1 MNWHNRTNM
10 KKNIAIITCLILTLI
25 GSTQAQSKKTTK
37 PKRIIFMI
45 GDGMGLAQISGALAF
60 YAFQSS
66 FERFNVIGFSK
77 TSSSDSYVTDS
88 AAGATAFSIGQ
99 KTYNGAI
106 GVDSLGKPAETI
118 FESLKNQT
126 NWKTGVV
133 VTSSITH
140 ATPAAFYAHVGS
152 RKSEDDI
159 AAFLLNQHCDLA
171 IGGGRKFLTNRK
183 DNRNLVTELMQL
195 GFYVNTDGSL
205 KNTLQ
210 SKQIQTLEDNGMKKM
225 TEGRSDFLPKA
236 SEHAIK
242 VLNANKGNFFLMIE
256 GSQIDWG
263 GHDTDFAYMKA
274 ELLDFNHTINAVLDF
289 AEKDGETLVVVTADH
304 ETGGLTLE
312 EDKSNRKGNL
322 IPKHTTTKH
331 TGIWVPVFAFGP
343 GAENFSGV
351 YENTEIYHKFKA
363 LINLK

>member
-1 MNWHNRTNM
+1 MS
-10 KKNIAIITCLILTLI
+10 KNIVFLISLALTLI
-25 GSTQAQSKKTTK
+25 GSAQAQSKKATK

-106 GVDSLGKPAETI
+106 GVDSLGNPVETI
-118 FESLKNQT
+118 FESLKKQT
-126 NWKTGVV
+126 NWKTGIV

-152 RKSEDDI
+152 RKSEEEI
-159 AAFLLNQHCDLA
+159 ATFLLNQQCDLA

-183 DNRNLVTELMQL
+183 DNRDLATELKQL

-205 KNTLQ
+205 TNTLQ
-210 SKQIQTLEDNGMKKM
+210 TKQIQTLEDIGMKKM
-225 TEGRSDFLPKA
+225 TDGRSDFLPKA

-242 VLNANKGNFFLMIE
+242 VLSANKASFFLMIE

-263 GHDTDFAYMKA
+263 GHDTDFTYMKA
-274 ELLDFNHTINAVLDF
+274 ELLDFNYTINTVLDF
-289 AEKDGETLVVVTADH
+289 ARKDKETLVVVTADH

-312 EDKSNRKGNL
+312 EDENNKKGNL
-322 IPKHTTTKH
+322 IPKYSTTKH
-331 TGIWVPVFAFGP
+331 TGIWVPVFAYGP
-343 GAENFSGV
+343 GAEIFSGI
-351 YENTEIYHKFKA
+351 YENTEIYHKFKS
-363 LINLK
+363 LIKLK

>member
-1 MNWHNRTNM
+1 MMRRSTVL
-10 KKNIAIITCLILTLI
+10 AFCLLFCLF
-25 GSTQAQSKKTTK
+25 GSAQAQQKKGNK

-60 YAFQSS
+60 YAWQSA

-118 FESLKNQT
+118 FESLKKQT
-126 NWKTGVV
+126 QWKTGVV
-133 VTSSITH
+133 ATSSITH
-140 ATPAAFYAHVGS
+140 ATPASFYAHVGS

-159 AAFLLNQHCDLA
+159 AAFLLNQQCDLA
-171 IGGGRKFLTNRK
+171 IGGGRKFLINRK
-183 DNRNLVTELMQL
+183 DNKNLAAELQQL

-205 KNTLQ
+205 KNTMQ
-210 SKQIQTLEDNGMKKM
+210 VKQIQTLEDNGMKRM

-236 SEHAIK
+236 SQHAIQ
-242 VLNANKGNFFLMIE
+242 VLGANKGSFFLMIE

-274 ELLDFNHTINAVLDF
+274 ELLDFNYAINAVLDY

-312 EDKSNRKGNL
+312 EDKNNRKGNL

-331 TGIWVPVFAFGP
+331 TGIWVPVFAYGP
-343 GAENFSGV
+343 GAEQFSGI
-351 YENTEIYHKFKA
+351 YENTAIYHKFKA